1 MRSTNLTTLGLRLGL
16 ALMLTCG
23 PALAQD
29 RNLGRNLA
37 AQCANCHGTDGRSQG
52 GIPSLAGQG
61 RVYLIAQ
68 MSAFK
73 AGQRSG
79 PAATIMHQLAKGY
92 TDEQIALMAD
102 YFAAQPAAK

>member
-1 MRSTNLTTLGLRLGL
+1 MKTLYFAAT
-16 ALMLTCG
+16 ALVLVCG
-23 PALAQD
+23 PAIAQD

-37 AQCANCHGTDGRSQG
+37 AQCANCHGTNGSSQG

-61 RVYLIAQ
+61 RAYIIAQ

-73 AGQRSG
+73 SGQRSG

-92 TDEQIALMAD
+92 SDEQIAAMAD
-102 YFAAQPAAK
+102 YFSAQKPGK

>member
-1 MRSTNLTTLGLRLGL
+1 MKPFYLAATAL
-16 ALMLTCG
+16 ALVC
-23 PALAQD
+23 AQAHAQD

-37 AQCANCHGTDGRSQG
+37 AQCANCHGPNGRSQG
-52 GIPSLAGQG
+52 GIPGLAGQG
-61 RVYLIAQ
+61 RAYIIAQ

-102 YFAAQPAAK
+102 YFSVQQPGK